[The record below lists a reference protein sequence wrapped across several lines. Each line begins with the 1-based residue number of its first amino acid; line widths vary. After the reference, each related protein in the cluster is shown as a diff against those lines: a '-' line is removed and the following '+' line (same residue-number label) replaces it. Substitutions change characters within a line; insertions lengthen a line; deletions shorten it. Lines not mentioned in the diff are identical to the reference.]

1 MKTNSNPAPT
11 SPARILLKTLQE
23 QFPPFRSCLPLAIAI
38 DKQIRARLPEVDRN
52 ILRATLAMH
61 TQSSAYLR
69 QVAKATSRFDLDG
82 NATGEVSEVHRKHA
96 ETLLQNRA
104 TKATE
109 LRKAQQELERQA
121 QREKEQ
127 ADAAKKQAEKLNQL
141 LTKFSRN

>member
-1 MKTNSNPAPT
+1 MKTASNSAPM
-11 SPARILLKTLQE
+11 SPARILLKTLQD

-38 DKQIRARLPEVDRN
+38 DKQIRVRLPDIDRN
-52 ILRATLAMH
+52 TLRATLAMH

-82 NATGEVSEVHRKHA
+82 NASGEISEVHRKHA
-96 ETLLQNRA
+96 ETMLQNRA
-104 TKATE
+104 AKAVE

-127 ADAAKKQAEKLNQL
+127 AESAKKQAEKLNQL